1 MSTFYNQLNEDLK
14 NAMRSKQELELSTL
28 RMLIA
33 ALKNKK
39 IALGGGTNVEELT
52 DEQFIETVAS
62 EMKKRKDSKE
72 AYEQGGRQ
80 DLADKEMAEV
90 KILEK
95 YMPAQ
100 LSEEEIEKTVRD
112 IVAAMGELTP
122 ADFGKVM
129 GQAMGKLKGK
139 ADGGKVTEMVKKV
152 LAK

>member
-1 MSTFYNQLNEDLK
+1 MSTLHNQVNEDLK
-14 NAMRSKQELELSTL
+14 NAMRNKQELELSTL

-39 IALGGGTNVEELT
+39 IALGGGTNVDELT
-52 DEQFIETVAS
+52 DEQFIETVAT
-62 EMKKRKDSKE
+62 EIKKRKDSKE

-80 DLADKEMAEV
+80 DLADKEIAEI

-100 LSEEEIEKTVRD
+100 LSDEEIE
-112 IVAAMGELTP
+112 AAVKDVVSSIGEVTQ

-129 GQAMGKLKGK
+129 GQAIGKLKGR
-139 ADGGKVTEMVKKV
+139 ADGGKVTEIVKKV

>member
-1 MSTFYNQLNEDLK
+1 
-14 NAMRSKQELELSTL
+14 LSTL

-39 IALGGGTNVEELT
+39 IALGGGTNVDELT
-52 DEQFIETVAS
+52 DEQFIETVAT
-62 EMKKRKDSKE
+62 EIKKRKDSKE

-80 DLADKEMAEV
+80 DLADKEIAEI

-100 LSEEEIEKTVRD
+100 LSDEEIE
-112 IVAAMGELTP
+112 AAVKDVVSSIGEVTQ

-129 GQAMGKLKGK
+129 GQAIGKLKGR
-139 ADGGKVTEMVKKV
+139 ADGGKVTEIVKKV

>member
-1 MSTFYNQLNEDLK
+1 MSTLHNQVNEDLK
-14 NAMRSKQELELSTL
+14 NAMRNKQELELSTL

-39 IALGGGTNVEELT
+39 IALGGGTNVDELT
-52 DEQFIETVAS
+52 DEQIIETVAT
-62 EMKKRKDSKE
+62 EIKKRKDSKE

-80 DLADKEMAEV
+80 DLADKEIAEI

-100 LSEEEIEKTVRD
+100 LSDEEIE
-112 IVAAMGELTP
+112 AAVKDVVSSIGEVTQ

-129 GQAMGKLKGK
+129 GQAIGKLKGR
-139 ADGGKVTEMVKKV
+139 ADGGKVTEIVKKV